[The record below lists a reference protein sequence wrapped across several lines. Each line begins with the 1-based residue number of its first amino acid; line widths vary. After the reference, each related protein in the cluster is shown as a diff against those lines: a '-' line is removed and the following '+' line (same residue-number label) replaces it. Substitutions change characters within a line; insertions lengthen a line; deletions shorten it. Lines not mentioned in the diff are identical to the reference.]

1 MALMKPALRAGET
14 EPPDEFQEALERL
27 SAARDSLARAEVAFM
42 ACCRTLAAFA
52 ATYQQHLGD
61 LCEELDRLST
71 ELAAALAK
79 RSNQSETYLPD
90 NSERAPTEHA
100 GPAAA
105 VTAVALSLR
114 DLYRIAARRFH
125 PDLASDSTDPDWR
138 AAMMRRVNAAF
149 ASGDSATLQTLLD
162 QPAAAHPIPISR
174 LAEIEREI
182 AHVLARIA
190 DLHAAREQMEASD
203 IGQLHAQ
210 GTADGQDPICF
221 LRRLAAA
228 VRTEILEKRALLA
241 EFTNPEPHP

>member
-1 MALMKPALRAGET
+1 MALMEPALRTGET
-14 EPPDEFQEALERL
+14 EPPDEFQEALKRL
-27 SAARDSLARAEVAFM
+27 SAARDSLARAEGAFM
-42 ACCRTLAAFA
+42 AYCRDLAAFA
-52 ATYQQHLGD
+52 SAYRQHLGD
-61 LCEELDRLST
+61 LCEELDRLSA

-79 RSNQSETYLPD
+79 RFSQSETHLPD
-90 NSERAPTEHA
+90 NSERAHAEHA
-100 GPAAA
+100 RPAAV

-114 DLYRIAARRFH
+114 GLYRIAARRFH
-125 PDLASDSTDPDWR
+125 PDLARDSTDRDWR
-138 AAMMRRVNAAF
+138 ATMMRRVNAAF

-162 QPAAAHPIPISR
+162 QPAAAHPIPTSR

-182 AHVLARIA
+182 ADALARIA

-210 GTADGQDPICF
+210 ATGDGQDPICF

-241 EFTNPEPHP
+241 ELTNPEPPP